1 MNKIISTIKSPF
13 FFGGIGALLGLF
25 SIVGEPLGFFVSQGG
40 ILASST
46 ALLLGIIGLVVCR
59 RDDEK
64 KIPWTVYAALIL
76 GVVALVVSLG
86 SMVWGA

>member
-25 SIVGEPLGFFVSQGG
+25 NIVGRPLGFFVWPGG
-40 ILASST
+40 VLLSST

>member
-13 FFGGIGALLGLF
+13 FFGGIGTLLGLF
-25 SIVGEPLGFFVSQGG
+25 STAGEFLGFFVSPGG

-76 GVVALVVSLG
+76 GVVALVVSLR